1 MLFSYGVHTSEKGKN
16 LKCFLL
22 RCNLFVS
29 VSFLPPVILVMIYEA
44 LYIKVL
50 KHSSRLR
57 LYDQSSRGVFPQNP
71 TRGQHRS
78 ALACCIS
85 YKQQQR
91 ALLYRRFRKG
101 DRRERKDVFFIPLTS
116 QNDFIIPAVAII
128 PV

>member
-57 LYDQSSRGVFPQNP
+57 VSLWSISQQ
-71 TRGQHRS
+71 
-78 ALACCIS
+78 CIS
-85 YKQQQR
+85 PKIPQGSSIVPFELV
-91 ALLYRRFRKG
+91 ADLTKSRRGRCYTSGSEK
-101 DRRERKDVFFIPLTS
+101 DRRGRIFFFLISFDLS
-116 QNDFIIPAVAII
+116 K
-128 PV
+128 